1 MARVFVTG
9 ASGFIGG
16 ALTTRLLERGD
27 QVVGL
32 ARSDAAAEKVAA
44 RGAEVTVD
52 DPMYTDEELTALG
65 FTPHSAGA
73 EVDAAI
79 LQTDH
84 AEYRALTP
92 ADLPGV
98 RTFVDGRNVTD
109 ADAWAGVTRRVIG
122 LPQDAEAA
130 R

>member
-1 MARVFVTG
+1 MLYDIGLTVTYSYDSP
-9 ASGFIGG
+9 AAGG
-16 ALTTRLLERGD
+16 RHLLR
-27 QVVGL
+27 
-32 ARSDAAAEKVAA
+32 
-44 RGAEVTVD
+44 
-52 DPMYTDEELTALG
+52 
-65 FTPHSAGA
+65 
-73 EVDAAI
+73 
-79 LQTDH
+79 
-84 AEYRALTP
+84 LTP

>member
-1 MARVFVTG
+1 MCIRD
-9 ASGFIGG
+9 
-16 ALTTRLLERGD
+16 R
-27 QVVGL
+27 
-32 ARSDAAAEKVAA
+32 
-44 RGAEVTVD
+44 
-52 DPMYTDEELTALG
+52 YTDEELTALG